1 MNADRFVAAPRA
13 FFIVAAFVAVLLSSL
28 CGGSAAGVAAEDT
41 GYQLGPGDKVR
52 VIVFGHEDLS
62 GEFDVDGN
70 GAVSLPLIQTVQA
83 QGLTAGQLADTI
95 AKRLE
100 PDYLKDPKVSV
111 EVLNYRPIY
120 IYGEVIR
127 PDKYPYVTGMT
138 VHQAIALAGSWS
150 YRARTKDVRLRRTM
164 PDGQTVQM
172 DVPLDTPLQ
181 PGDVIEVRER
191 YF

>member
-1 MNADRFVAAPRA
+1 MSTDRRAAALRA
-13 FFIVAAFVAVLLSSL
+13 FSIMRVFVVVLLLGLS
-28 CGGSAAGVAAEDT
+28 GGSVGGLAAEES
-41 GYQLGPGDKVR
+41 GYRLGPGDKVR

-83 QGLTAGQLADTI
+83 QGLTAGQLAETI

-100 PDYLKDPKVSV
+100 PDYLKDPRVSV

-127 PDKYPYVTGMT
+127 PDKYPYVNGMT
-138 VHQAIALAGSWS
+138 VHQAIAMAGSWS
-150 YRARTKDVRLRRTM
+150 YRARTKDVRLRRTL
-164 PDGQTVQM
+164 PDGETVQM

-181 PGDVIEVRER
+181 PGDIIEVRQR